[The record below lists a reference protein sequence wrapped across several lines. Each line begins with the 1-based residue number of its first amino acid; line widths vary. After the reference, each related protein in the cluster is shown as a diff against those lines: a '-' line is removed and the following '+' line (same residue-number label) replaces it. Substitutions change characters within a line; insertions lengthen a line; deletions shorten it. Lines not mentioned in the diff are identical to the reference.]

1 VLAETMLGD
10 ELLEFL
16 LLDGPLHDV
25 LERKVVLVLE
35 SPFVRRLEALDV
47 VLAALEPLHAQGNH
61 S

>member
-1 VLAETMLGD
+1 MLGD

-16 LLDGPLHDV
+16 LLVGPLHDV

-35 SPFVRRLEALDV
+35 SPSVRLLEALDG
-47 VLAALEPLHAQGNH
+47 VLAALEPLHAKGNH